1 MQHVHTGKGRRAD
14 EAKRYF
20 GLSAI
25 YVYVCIGYVY
35 TYIYTSGLIYLPT
48 YLHKCIAL
56 CLWFASMFQ
65 VEAS

>member
-1 MQHVHTGKGRRAD
+1 MQHDHRGKGRRAD

-56 CLWFASMFQ
+56 CL
-65 VEAS
+65 